1 MPFLLKNTLF
11 ALDHKHREGLADATE
26 PQECWLLSF
35 SLSLPP
41 SLPLSFH
48 TVSSHA
54 FIQAHTYADFHTHL
68 RHNKD
73 KYDTEYKN
81 RFF

>member
-1 MPFLLKNTLF
+1 MPFLHKHALF

-26 PQECWLLSF
+26 PQECWLLS
-35 SLSLPP
+35 LALP
-41 SLPLSFH
+41 LPLSFH
-48 TVSSHA
+48 TVLSHA